1 MLFFW
6 EGGGRS
12 WPTNVHLSIHLSI
25 CYLCT
30 HHLVLQRTERQK
42 VYPFVV
48 VGGESEGGS
57 TVYRPRGQQTP
68 MRGRLTIQRRKRR
81 KPATRSLP
89 YSTTMATGHCPPPPT
104 HPLPPPQIQF
114 VAGRRRCGGRV
125 LLLLRRRLQLGDVE
139 RSRQRRREMW
149 DEWES
154 SAAEAASHRTYLG
167 IQSL

>member
-1 MLFFW
+1 MPIVVARFACCFS
-6 EGGGRS
+6 EKGEAGAGRRMS
-12 WPTNVHLSIHLSI
+12 IYLSIYLSATSVHI
-25 CYLCT
+25 ISSCT
-30 HHLVLQRTERQK
+30 RTERQK

-57 TVYRPRGQQTP
+57 TVCRPRGQQTP

-139 RSRQRRREMW
+139 RSRQRRREM
-149 DEWES
+149 
-154 SAAEAASHRTYLG
+154 
-167 IQSL
+167 